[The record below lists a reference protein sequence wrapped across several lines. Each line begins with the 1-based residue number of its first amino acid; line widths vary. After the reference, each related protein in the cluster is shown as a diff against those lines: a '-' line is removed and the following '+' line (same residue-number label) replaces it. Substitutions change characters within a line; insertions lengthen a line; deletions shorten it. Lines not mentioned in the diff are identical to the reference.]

1 MTAHNGQHQAQYDG
15 PMPEPQIITGTV
27 QVQLTDSQI
36 VDLAEALGIDI
47 DAMVAADRGMNEEQ
61 Q

>member
-1 MTAHNGQHQAQYDG
+1 
-15 PMPEPQIITGTV
+15 MPEPQIITGTV